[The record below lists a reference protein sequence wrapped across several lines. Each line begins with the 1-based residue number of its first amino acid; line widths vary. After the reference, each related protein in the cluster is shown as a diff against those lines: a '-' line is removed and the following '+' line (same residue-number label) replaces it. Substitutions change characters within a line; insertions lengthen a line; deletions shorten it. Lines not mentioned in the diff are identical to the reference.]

1 MAEGNGHDRETVRR
15 LLESAASEFARHG
28 FAAARIRDIVDAAGV
43 NLAAVNYHFGGKEG
57 LYQATLEMLVRR
69 TRDELP
75 GEAAEVRRLPPEEQL
90 RIFTRVAVGRLLEG
104 EQSSAMSRILAH
116 EMLDPTPAFPGLLRD
131 VAGPRFDRLTDIVAR
146 LLGPAASADE
156 VALASFSVIGQW
168 AFYLYGRAALEREH
182 AHLFRGAAAVD
193 RLARRIADFSVAA
206 LQARRLEIEAG
217 LRKPGPAKVV
227 RRKSP
232 AGVPLLGKPLPR
244 AAAKS
249 GRK

>member
-1 MAEGNGHDRETVRR
+1 
-15 LLESAASEFARHG
+15 
-28 FAAARIRDIVDAAGV
+28 DAAGV

-69 TRDELP
+69 TREELP

-104 EQSSAMSRILAH
+104 AQSSAMSRILAH
-116 EMLDPTPAFPGLLRD
+116 EMLDPTPAFDGLLRD

-146 LLGPAASADE
+146 LLGPAANADE

-182 AHLFRGAAAVD
+182 AHLLRGAAAID
-193 RLARRIADFSVAA
+193 RLARRIADDMRAEPP
-206 LQARRLEIEAG
+206 QRLRSIWHE
-217 LRKPGPAKVV
+217 LRTLSTREFWEVIDRGSNFDYLTPDQKAQLATFFGWFEGIDAP
-227 RRKSP
+227 SDES
-232 AGVPLLGKPLPR
+232 LLTRVK
-244 AAAKS
+244 
-249 GRK
+249 